1 MSGFVSFVGSGFRLT
16 VRCDPDVTYPEDAA
30 PTADRVIATV
40 DGTEI
45 TLGHMIVLRDAL
57 PAQYQSLPD
66 DVLFQGILD
75 QLIQQTLLSKAVEPE
90 MGKRDVLALENARRA
105 YLADGAVARAL
116 AQAVTPQA
124 MQALY
129 EMRFANAI
137 PGTEF
142 NAAHIIVATQAEAAE
157 IRTQLD
163 AGADFAEMA
172 RTKSTD
178 GAAANGGDLGWFGP
192 GMMVKEFED
201 AVVAMKP
208 GEIAGPLQT
217 QFGWHLVK
225 LNDTRPTAA
234 PTFETVRPEL
244 EAELQQQAVDTRVA
258 ELTAAATIT
267 RDDAGIDPTIL
278 RDAALLAE

>member
-1 MSGFVSFVGSGFRLT
+1 MRTFAEFSLAFGLVLGLSAPVWA
-16 VRCDPDVTYPEDAA
+16 EDAA

-225 LNDTRPTAA
+225 LNATRPEAV

-244 EAELQQQAVDTRVA
+244 EAELQQQAVDARVA

-267 RDDAGIDPTIL
+267 RNDAGIDPTLL

>member
-1 MSGFVSFVGSGFRLT
+1 MRTFAEFSLAFGLVLGLSAPVWA
-16 VRCDPDVTYPEDAA
+16 EDAA

-192 GMMVKEFED
+192 GMIVKEFED

>member
-1 MSGFVSFVGSGFRLT
+1 MRTFAEFSLAFGLVLGLSAPVWA
-16 VRCDPDVTYPEDAA
+16 EDAA

-90 MGKRDVLALENARRA
+90 MGKRDVLALENARSA

-225 LNDTRPTAA
+225 LNDTRHTAA

>member
-1 MSGFVSFVGSGFRLT
+1 MRTFAEFSLAFGLVLGLSAPVWA
-16 VRCDPDVTYPEDAA
+16 EDAA

-105 YLADGAVARAL
+105 YLADGAVARAM

-192 GMMVKEFED
+192 GMIVKEFED

-217 QFGWHLVK
+217 QFGWQLVK

-278 RDAALLAE
+278 RDAALFAE

>member
-1 MSGFVSFVGSGFRLT
+1 MRTFAEFSLAFGLVLGLSAPVWA
-16 VRCDPDVTYPEDAA
+16 EDAA

-234 PTFETVRPEL
+234 PTFESVRPEL

>member
-1 MSGFVSFVGSGFRLT
+1 MRTFAEFSLAFGLVLGLSAPVWA
-16 VRCDPDVTYPEDAA
+16 EDAA

-208 GEIAGPLQT
+208 REIAGPLQT

>member
-1 MSGFVSFVGSGFRLT
+1 MRTFAEFSLAFGLVLGLSAPVWA
-16 VRCDPDVTYPEDAA
+16 EDAA
-30 PTADRVIATV
+30 PTADLVIATV

>member
-1 MSGFVSFVGSGFRLT
+1 MRTFAEFSLAFGLVLGLSAPVWA
-16 VRCDPDVTYPEDAA
+16 EDAA

-90 MGKRDVLALENARRA
+90 IGKRDVLALENARRA

>member
-1 MSGFVSFVGSGFRLT
+1 MRTFAEFSLAFGLVLGLSAPVWA
-16 VRCDPDVTYPEDAA
+16 EDAA

-105 YLADGAVARAL
+105 YLADGAVARAV

-217 QFGWHLVK
+217 QSGWHLVK

>member
-1 MSGFVSFVGSGFRLT
+1 MRTFAEFSLAFGLVLGLSAPVWA
-16 VRCDPDVTYPEDAA
+16 EDAA

-66 DVLFQGILD
+66 EVLFQGILD

>member
-1 MSGFVSFVGSGFRLT
+1 MRTFAEISLALGLIMGLSAPVWA
-16 VRCDPDVTYPEDAA
+16 EDAA
-30 PTADRVIATV
+30 PTADRVVATV

-66 DVLFQGILD
+66 EVLFQGILD

-129 EMRFANAI
+129 ELRFANAI

-142 NAAHIIVATQAEAAE
+142 NAAHIIVATEAEAAE
-157 IRTQLD
+157 IRKQLD

-225 LNDTRPTAA
+225 LNATRPEAV

-244 EAELQQQAVDTRVA
+244 EAELQQQAVDARVA

-267 RDDAGIDPTIL
+267 RNDAGIDPTLL

>member
-1 MSGFVSFVGSGFRLT
+1 MRTFAEFSLAFGLVLGLSAPVWA
-16 VRCDPDVTYPEDAA
+16 EDAA

-234 PTFETVRPEL
+234 LTFETVRPEL

>member
-1 MSGFVSFVGSGFRLT
+1 MRTFAEFSLAFGLVLGLSAPVWA
-16 VRCDPDVTYPEDAA
+16 EDAA

-66 DVLFQGILD
+66 EVLFQGILD

-163 AGADFAEMA
+163 AGADFAEIA

-217 QFGWHLVK
+217 QFGWHRVK
-225 LNDTRPTAA
+225 LNDARPTAA

>member
-1 MSGFVSFVGSGFRLT
+1 MRTFAEFSLAFGLVLGLSAPVWA
-16 VRCDPDVTYPEDAA
+16 EDAA

-105 YLADGAVARAL
+105 YLADGAVARAV

>member
-1 MSGFVSFVGSGFRLT
+1 MRTFAEISLALGLIMGLSAPVWA
-16 VRCDPDVTYPEDAA
+16 EDAA
-30 PTADRVIATV
+30 PTADRVVATV

-66 DVLFQGILD
+66 EVLFQGILD

-105 YLADGAVARAL
+105 YLADGAVARVL

-129 EMRFANAI
+129 ELRFANAI

-142 NAAHIIVATQAEAAE
+142 NAAHIIVATEAEAAE
-157 IRTQLD
+157 IRKQLD

-225 LNDTRPTAA
+225 LNATRPEAV

-244 EAELQQQAVDTRVA
+244 EVELQQQAVDARVA

-267 RDDAGIDPTIL
+267 RNDAGIDPTLL

>member
-1 MSGFVSFVGSGFRLT
+1 MRTFAEFSLAFGLVLGLSAPVWA
-16 VRCDPDVTYPEDAA
+16 DDAA

>member
-1 MSGFVSFVGSGFRLT
+1 MRTFAEFSLAFGLVLGLSAPVWA
-16 VRCDPDVTYPEDAA
+16 EDAA

-258 ELTAAATIT
+258 ELTASATIT

>member
-1 MSGFVSFVGSGFRLT
+1 MRTFAEFSLAFGLVLGLSAPVWA
-16 VRCDPDVTYPEDAA
+16 EDAA

>member
-1 MSGFVSFVGSGFRLT
+1 MRTFAEFSLAFGLVLGLSASVWA
-16 VRCDPDVTYPEDAA
+16 EDAA

-142 NAAHIIVATQAEAAE
+142 NAAHIIVATQTEAAE

>member
-1 MSGFVSFVGSGFRLT
+1 MRTFAEFSLAFGLVLGLSAPVWA
-16 VRCDPDVTYPEDAA
+16 EDAA

-201 AVVAMKP
+201 AIVAMKP

>member
-1 MSGFVSFVGSGFRLT
+1 MRTFAEFSLAFGLVLGLSAPVWA
-16 VRCDPDVTYPEDAA
+16 EDAA

-278 RDAALLAE
+278 RDAELLAE

>member
-1 MSGFVSFVGSGFRLT
+1 MRTFAEISLALGLIMGLSAPVWA
-16 VRCDPDVTYPEDAA
+16 EDAA
-30 PTADRVIATV
+30 PTADRVVATV

-66 DVLFQGILD
+66 EVLFQGILD

-105 YLADGAVARAL
+105 YLADGAVARVL

-129 EMRFANAI
+129 ELRFANAI

-142 NAAHIIVATQAEAAE
+142 NAAHIIVATEAEAAE
-157 IRTQLD
+157 IRKQLD

-225 LNDTRPTAA
+225 LNATRPEAV
-234 PTFETVRPEL
+234 PSFETVRPEL
-244 EAELQQQAVDTRVA
+244 EAELQQQAVDARVA

-267 RDDAGIDPTIL
+267 RNDAGIDPTLL

>member
-1 MSGFVSFVGSGFRLT
+1 MRTFAEISLALGLIMGLSAQVWA
-16 VRCDPDVTYPEDAA
+16 EDAA
-30 PTADRVIATV
+30 PTADRVVATV

-66 DVLFQGILD
+66 EVLFQGILD

-105 YLADGAVARAL
+105 YLADGAVARVL

-129 EMRFANAI
+129 ELRFANAI

-142 NAAHIIVATQAEAAE
+142 NAAHIIVATEAEAAE
-157 IRTQLD
+157 IRKQLD

-208 GEIAGPLQT
+208 GEIVGPLQT

-225 LNDTRPTAA
+225 LNATRPEAV

-244 EAELQQQAVDTRVA
+244 EVELQQQAVDARVA

-267 RDDAGIDPTIL
+267 RNDAGIDPTLL

>member
-1 MSGFVSFVGSGFRLT
+1 MRTFAEISLALGLIMGLSAPVWA
-16 VRCDPDVTYPEDAA
+16 EDAA
-30 PTADRVIATV
+30 PTADRVVATV

-57 PAQYQSLPD
+57 PTQYQSLPD
-66 DVLFQGILD
+66 EVLFQGILD

-129 EMRFANAI
+129 ELRFANAI

-142 NAAHIIVATQAEAAE
+142 NAAHIIVATEAEAAE
-157 IRTQLD
+157 IRKQLD

-225 LNDTRPTAA
+225 LNATRPEAV

-244 EAELQQQAVDTRVA
+244 EAELQQQAVDARVA

-267 RDDAGIDPTIL
+267 RNDAGIDPTLL

>member
-1 MSGFVSFVGSGFRLT
+1 MRTFAEFSLAFGLVLGLSAPVWA
-16 VRCDPDVTYPEDAA
+16 EDAA

-90 MGKRDVLALENARRA
+90 IGKRDVLALENARRA

-208 GEIAGPLQT
+208 GEIEGPLQT

>member
-1 MSGFVSFVGSGFRLT
+1 MRTFAEISLALGLIMGLSAPVWA
-16 VRCDPDVTYPEDAA
+16 EDAA
-30 PTADRVIATV
+30 PTADRVVATV

-57 PAQYQSLPD
+57 PTQYQSLPD
-66 DVLFQGILD
+66 EVLFQGILD

-105 YLADGAVARAL
+105 YLAGGAVARAL

-129 EMRFANAI
+129 ELRFANAI

-142 NAAHIIVATQAEAAE
+142 NAAHIIVATEAEAAE
-157 IRTQLD
+157 IRKQLD

-225 LNDTRPTAA
+225 LNATRPEAV

-244 EAELQQQAVDTRVA
+244 EAELQQQAVDARVA

-267 RDDAGIDPTIL
+267 RNDAGIDPTLL

>member
-1 MSGFVSFVGSGFRLT
+1 MRTFAEISLALGLIMGLSAPVWA
-16 VRCDPDVTYPEDAA
+16 EDAA
-30 PTADRVIATV
+30 PTADRVVATV

-57 PAQYQSLPD
+57 PTQYQSLPD
-66 DVLFQGILD
+66 EVLFQGILD

-129 EMRFANAI
+129 ELRFANAI
-137 PGTEF
+137 AGTEF
-142 NAAHIIVATQAEAAE
+142 NAAHIIVATEAEAAE
-157 IRTQLD
+157 IRKQLD

-225 LNDTRPTAA
+225 LNATRPEAV

-244 EAELQQQAVDTRVA
+244 EAELQQQAVDARVA

-267 RDDAGIDPTIL
+267 RNDAGIDPTLL

>member
-1 MSGFVSFVGSGFRLT
+1 MRTFAEISLALGLIMGLSAPVWA
-16 VRCDPDVTYPEDAA
+16 EDAA
-30 PTADRVIATV
+30 PTADRVVATV

-66 DVLFQGILD
+66 EVLFQGILD

-129 EMRFANAI
+129 ELRFANAI

-142 NAAHIIVATQAEAAE
+142 NAAHIIVATEAEAAE
-157 IRTQLD
+157 IRKQLD

-225 LNDTRPTAA
+225 LNATRPEAV

-244 EAELQQQAVDTRVA
+244 EVELQQQAVDARVA

-267 RDDAGIDPTIL
+267 RNDAGIDPTLL

>member
-1 MSGFVSFVGSGFRLT
+1 MRTFAEFSLAFGLVLGLSAPVWA
-16 VRCDPDVTYPEDAA
+16 EDAA

-208 GEIAGPLQT
+208 GEIEGPLQT

>member
-1 MSGFVSFVGSGFRLT
+1 MRTFAEFSLAFGLVLGLSASVWA
-16 VRCDPDVTYPEDAA
+16 EDAA

>member
-1 MSGFVSFVGSGFRLT
+1 MRTFAEFSLAFGLVLGLSAPVWA
-16 VRCDPDVTYPEDAA
+16 EDAA

-234 PTFETVRPEL
+234 PTF
-244 EAELQQQAVDTRVA
+244 
-258 ELTAAATIT
+258 
-267 RDDAGIDPTIL
+267 
-278 RDAALLAE
+278 